1 MEWIAT
7 IDIHIFYYA
16 QRTHK
21 RYITFRGGEG
31 FNYNLVGSFNYENI
45 NKNN

>member
-1 MEWIAT
+1 MP
-7 IDIHIFYYA
+7 
-16 QRTHK
+16 QS
-21 RYITFRGGEG
+21 TFTSSTMHREHTNVTLLLGGGEG